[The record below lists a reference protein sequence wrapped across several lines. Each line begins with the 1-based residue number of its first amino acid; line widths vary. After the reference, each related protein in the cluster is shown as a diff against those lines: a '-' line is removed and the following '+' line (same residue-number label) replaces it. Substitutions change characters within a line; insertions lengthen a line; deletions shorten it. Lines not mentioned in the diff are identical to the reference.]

1 MAVRSFDIMRKAITR
16 ADVARTAQL
25 ARTLG
30 MGLEVISMPEDAPDA
45 ALDFSQESMLRSYE
59 AGRRLGLD
67 GSGWQTLA
75 EPVAEEP

>member
-1 MAVRSFDIMRKAITR
+1 M
-16 ADVARTAQL
+16 ARTAQL

-30 MGLEVISMPEDAPDA
+30 MGLQVVSMPDDAPDA

-59 AGRRLGLD
+59 AGRRRGLD
-67 GSGWQTLA
+67 GSGWETLA